1 MVDCGPWSL
10 LFFVFAF
17 VVVVL
22 FFYYFS
28 FSMSELLRLS
38 LRDSK
43 DVKQAQKQNTF
54 NICFL
59 L

>member
-1 MVDCGPWSL
+1 MDPGASW
-10 LFFVFAF
+10 FF
-17 VVVVL
+17 
-22 FFYYFS
+22 FFLIIFF

-38 LRDSK
+38 LRESK